1 LTSQKTCARDTGLL
15 ASSFGSAH
23 HNGCVKTVFFDVD
36 TQLDFL
42 FPAGALAVPGAERI
56 VPALGELTRFAL
68 ARGIQIIST
77 ADAHTEDDPEFRTW
91 KPHCVAGTVGQMK
104 TVGTTVGGALV
115 VPSAK
120 SNVTAGQAT
129 LPGQIIIEKQ
139 SIDCFSNP
147 NLSPLLQAIAADRYV
162 VYGVAT
168 EHCVQ
173 KAITGLLSTGA
184 QVELVEDAVCGID
197 PAQVK
202 AALARLVAGGGKLTR
217 VSTISV

>member
-1 LTSQKTCARDTGLL
+1 M
-15 ASSFGSAH
+15 
-23 HNGCVKTVFFDVD
+23 KTVFFDVD

-68 ARGIQIIST
+68 GRGIQIIST
-77 ADAHTEDDPEFRTW
+77 ADAHTEDDPEFKIW
-91 KPHCVAGTVGQMK
+91 KPHCVAGTVGQIK
-104 TVGTTVGGALV
+104 TAGTAVGGVLV
-115 VPSAK
+115 IPSAK
-120 SNVTAGQAT
+120 SDVAAAQAN
-129 LPGQIIIEKQ
+129 LPPQLIFEKQ
-139 SIDCFSNP
+139 SLDCFSNP

-173 KAITGLLSTGA
+173 QAVTGLLSTGA

-202 AALARLVAGGGKLTR
+202 AALARLLAAGGKLTR
-217 VSTISV
+217 VSALSV

>member
-1 LTSQKTCARDTGLL
+1 
-15 ASSFGSAH
+15 
-23 HNGCVKTVFFDVD
+23 VKTVFFDVD

-77 ADAHTEDDPEFRTW
+77 ADAHTEDDPEFKMW
-91 KPHCVAGTVGQMK
+91 KPHCITGTVGQMK
-104 TVGTTVGGALV
+104 TTGTTIGAGLV
-115 VPSAK
+115 IPSK
-120 SNVTAGQAT
+120 ECPVNAGEAN
-129 LPGQIIIEKQ
+129 LPAQIIVEKQ

-147 NLSPLLQAIAADRYV
+147 NLSPLLKGIAADRYV

-173 KAITGLLSTGA
+173 GALAGLLSTGA

-197 PAQVK
+197 PAEVK
-202 AALARLVAGGGKLTR
+202 ATVARLVAASGKLTR
-217 VSTISV
+217 VSTLTA